1 MIAATFWHRAIRQ
14 MNYTLTAE
22 QELIIRSLRAF
33 REQELEPYEAEV
45 DRSGEVSEQLGERIK
60 SRALEMG
67 FYAPNLPEE
76 IGGGGLDYKTLA
88 LFERELGKTSYGLH
102 GYIHRPSEILMACKG
117 DQIER
122 YLNPCVTGEKK
133 EVFAL
138 TEPGAGSDILSMATK
153 AVRDGEDFVINGSK
167 HFISSPVEP
176 DFAILFAWTG
186 VQPTKKGER
195 KLVTAFLV
203 DKDTP
208 GFQIQRGP
216 RCAAQRAYHTWQLYF
231 DNCRVHQSQI
241 LGEEGQGFELA
252 DKWLKMGRVWVAA
265 AACGKM
271 ERLLELASSYA
282 VERKQFGQS
291 IGKFQGTSFKLAD
304 IATDLQAADLLVM
317 HAADKADRGIME
329 ADDAAKAKL
338 FASEAVGRAA
348 DSTIQIYG
356 GMGLMEDLPIERLW
370 RDARLDRIWDGTSE
384 IQRHIISRSLLRQ
397 YEK

>member
-1 MIAATFWHRAIRQ
+1 

-22 QELIIRSLRAF
+22 QDMILRSLQAF

-45 DRSGEVSEQLGERIK
+45 DRSGEVSAELGERIK

-88 LFERELGKTSYGLH
+88 LFERELGKSSYALH
-102 GYIHRPSEILMACKG
+102 GYIHRPSEILMACAG
-117 DQIER
+117 DQIEK
-122 YLNPCVTGEKK
+122 YLNTCVSGEKK

-138 TEPGAGSDILSMATK
+138 TEPGAGSDILSMTTK
-153 AVRDGEDFVINGSK
+153 AVRDGDNFVINGSK

-186 VQPTKKGER
+186 VQQTKKGER

-203 DKDTP
+203 DKGTP

-231 DNCRVHQSQI
+231 DQCRVHQSQI

-271 ERLLELASSYA
+271 ERLLDLASRYA

-304 IATDLQAADLLVM
+304 MATDLQAADLLVM
-317 HAADKADRGIME
+317 HAADKADQGIME

-348 DSTIQIYG
+348 DSAIQIYG

-397 YEK
+397 YES

>member
-1 MIAATFWHRAIRQ
+1 

-22 QELIIRSLRAF
+22 QDMILRSLQAF

-45 DRSGEVSEQLGERIK
+45 DRSGEVSAELGERIK

-88 LFERELGKTSYGLH
+88 LFERELGKSSYALH
-102 GYIHRPSEILMACKG
+102 GYIHRPSEILMACAG
-117 DQIER
+117 DQIEK
-122 YLNPCVTGEKK
+122 YLNTCVSGEKK

-138 TEPGAGSDILSMATK
+138 TEPGAGSDILSMTTK
-153 AVRDGEDFVINGSK
+153 AVRDGDNFVINGSK

-186 VQPTKKGER
+186 VQQTKKGER

-203 DKDTP
+203 DKGTP
-208 GFQIQRGP
+208 GFEIQRGP

-231 DNCRVHQSQI
+231 DQCRVHQSQI

-271 ERLLELASSYA
+271 ERLLDLASRYA

-304 IATDLQAADLLVM
+304 MATDLQAADLLVM
-317 HAADKADRGIME
+317 HAADKADQGIME

-348 DSTIQIYG
+348 DSAIQIYG

-397 YEK
+397 YES

>member
-1 MIAATFWHRAIRQ
+1 

-22 QELIIRSLRAF
+22 QDMILRSLRAF
-33 REQELEPYEAEV
+33 REQELEPFEAEV
-45 DRSGEVSEQLGERIK
+45 DKSGEVPEELGQRIK
-60 SRALEMG
+60 ARALEMG

-102 GYIHRPSEILMACKG
+102 GYIHRPSEILMACEG
-117 DQIER
+117 DQIEN

-153 AVRDGEDFVINGSK
+153 AVCEGEEFVINGSK

-186 VQPTKKGER
+186 VQQTKRGER

-203 DKDTP
+203 DKGTP

-216 RCAAQRAYHTWQLYF
+216 RCAAQRAYPTWQLYF
-231 DNCRVHQSQI
+231 DRCRVHQSQI
-241 LGEEGQGFELA
+241 LGEQGQGFELA

-271 ERLLELASSYA
+271 ERLLDIATRYA
-282 VERKQFGQS
+282 VELKQFGQS

-317 HAADKADRGIME
+317 HAADKADQGIME

-348 DSTIQIYG
+348 DSTIQIFG

-384 IQRHIISRSLLRQ
+384 IQRHIISRTLLRQ
-397 YEK
+397 YES